1 MCDLFN
7 RMKKLFIIR
16 FNRKPVIQRVTGI
29 LRWSIVLILSALL
42 LGGHYLLSAVFAT
55 LVAIIF
61 LSIVLVCKKVEETNI
76 HSMVDNCTYAAQR
89 TVDIMMG
96 RIKDMVQSDSAKK
109 EQESYEACR
118 SAILCTQKVVVEMEN
133 VLDTVQ
139 ARLEEQNTML
149 KDYVLPELGIFISDS
164 EDEWVQ
170 CDVLGSDI
178 PYGLIS
184 LRISNRLRSVGIN
197 TFADLVPCND
207 HDVLSIPDFGPSSL
221 ERVKQLL
228 SLMGL
233 HLGMTIKNEDGI
245 WYYKRKEPDCMIS
258 DMDEPLSAEEE
269 ILAEE
274 NDSEERV

>member
-16 FNRKPVIQRVTGI
+16 FNRKPVVQRVTGI

-42 LGGHYLLSAVFAT
+42 LGGHYLLAAVFAT
-55 LVAIIF
+55 LVALIF

-96 RIKDMVQSDSAKK
+96 RIKDMAQSDSAKK

-118 SAILCTQKVVVEMEN
+118 SAILCTQKVVVGMEN

-139 ARLEEQNTML
+139 ARLEEQNSML

-197 TFADLVPCND
+197 TFADLVLCND

-245 WYYKRKEPDCMIS
+245 WYYKREEPDCMVS
-258 DMDEPLSAEEE
+258 DMDEPLSAEDE

>member
-16 FNRKPVIQRVTGI
+16 FNRKPVVQRVTGI

-55 LVAIIF
+55 LVALIF

-96 RIKDMVQSDSAKK
+96 RIKDMAQSDSAKK

-118 SAILCTQKVVVEMEN
+118 SAILCTQKVVVGMEN

-139 ARLEEQNTML
+139 ARLEEQNSML

-197 TFADLVPCND
+197 TFAELVPYND
-207 HDVLSIPDFGPSSL
+207 HDILRIPDFGPSSL

-245 WYYKRKEPDCMIS
+245 WYYKREEPDCMVS
-258 DMDEPLSAEEE
+258 DMDEPLSAEDE
-269 ILAEE
+269 ILVEE

>member
-1 MCDLFN
+1 MCYLFN

-16 FNRKPVIQRVTGI
+16 FNRKPVVQRVTGI

-55 LVAIIF
+55 LVALIF

-96 RIKDMVQSDSAKK
+96 RIKDMAQSDSAKK

-118 SAILCTQKVVVEMEN
+118 SAILCTQKVVVGMEN

-139 ARLEEQNTML
+139 ARLEEQNSML

-170 CDVLGSDI
+170 CDVLGHEI

-207 HDVLSIPDFGPSSL
+207 HDILCIPDFGPSSL

-245 WYYKRKEPDCMIS
+245 WYYKREEPDCMVS
-258 DMDEPLSAEEE
+258 DMDEPLSAEDE